1 MLAFAP
7 LAALVLLASSFAAAA
22 GDRPNPRILGLD
34 KRLPGADP
42 APADVNLGGHAL
54 EPRQAG
60 TQPSVAPGTSN
71 PPVSSHDPITFDA
84 VEADGGEAA
93 GDLSIVGSG
102 NHKRQTGTQPVE
114 VIGTS
119 NPAPAADELNNLGD
133 TTALVADANGAMSN
147 FARSLSS
154 PSSSSKLR
162 RSPHPIPEPDQLNR
176 ISHLVATRG
185 RADGTIELIQV

>member
-1 MLAFAP
+1 MLAFVP
-7 LAALVLLASSFAAAA
+7 LASLVILASSFAAAE
-22 GDRPNPRILGLD
+22 RLPSPRTFGLD
-34 KRLPGADP
+34 KRSPGPD
-42 APADVNLGGHAL
+42 LGGHAL

-71 PPVSSHDPITFDA
+71 PPVPSNDPIALDT
-84 VEADGGEAA
+84 VEADGGQAA
-93 GDLSIVGSG
+93 GDLSNVGSG
-102 NHKRQTGTQPVE
+102 NRKRQTGTQPVE

-162 RSPHPIPEPDQLNR
+162 RSPHPTPEPDQRNR
-176 ISHLVATRG
+176 ISHLFATRG